1 MEAVM
6 GTQEAGRRA
15 GASGTPSAGT
25 LAGHGEFALI
35 DAVVAR
41 LGAAGWPA
49 DVVLGPGDDAA
60 VLAAPDGHAVVTID
74 VLVEG
79 VHFRTDWSG
88 GADVGRKAAA
98 ASLSDVAAMG
108 ARTTGLVVGLVAP
121 PELEVQWALDLADGL
136 RDEAARAGATVV
148 GGDLT
153 RGRSLVMAVTALGDL
168 GGRAAIRRSG
178 ARAGDVVAVCGRLG
192 WAAAGLAVLGR
203 GFRSPRALVE
213 AYRHPAPDYSAG
225 PRAARAGATALVDVS
240 DGLLADLGHVARAS
254 GVVVDLD
261 PAAFAGDTAD
271 GPLADA
277 AAAMNTD
284 PLAWVLGGGED
295 HALAGC
301 FPPGVSL
308 PDGFRAI
315 GRVGA
320 GDPQVLWGGV
330 PWAGSAGWDHFC

>member
-1 MEAVM
+1 M
-6 GTQEAGRRA
+6 GTQNAGPRA
-15 GASGTPSAGT
+15 GEPGS

-41 LGAAGWPA
+41 LGSGGWPA
-49 DVVLGPGDDAA
+49 DVVLGPGDDGA
-60 VLAAPDGHAVVTID
+60 VLLAPDGHVVVTVD

-79 VHFRTDWSG
+79 VHFRTGWSS

-98 ASLSDVAAMG
+98 ASLSDIAAMG
-108 ARTTGLVVGLVAP
+108 ARSTGLVVGLVAP
-121 PELEVQWALDLADGL
+121 PELEVTWALELADGL
-136 RDEAARAGATVV
+136 RDEAARAGAAVV

-153 RGRSLVMAVTALGDL
+153 RGKSLVVSVTALGDL
-168 GGRAAIRRSG
+168 GGRAAVRRGG

-213 AYRHPAPDYSAG
+213 AYRHPEPDYAAG

-254 GVVVDLD
+254 GVVLDLD
-261 PAAFAGDTAD
+261 PEAFAGDTAE
-271 GPLADA
+271 GPLHDA

-315 GRVGA
+315 GRAAA
-320 GDPQVLWGGV
+320 GDPEVLWGGR
-330 PWAGSAGWDHFC
+330 PWAGSAGWDHFG